1 LWLID
6 VNNTGSNSISFNIGG
21 FTLFIQNHNIDNSSS
36 VKDFN
41 WSIVI
46 TSIYM
51 TKSFMKNDEVKN
63 VVEHCLSPVIINRNY
78 IQQVKEEFTMLSYFL
93 HSFKPHNILEIGC
106 KGGTFYMFNKFST
119 GKKVGVDIDDQYQF
133 NMHLY
138 MYNEDFVFIKAN
150 SHLEE
155 TYQKVKNTC
164 DSYDFIFIDGDH
176 TYDGVKRDF
185 ELYKSLLSPRGYIG
199 FHDIDPNHVFRDGAG
214 GQVYKFW
221 QELDYGSKTEI
232 ICQRSNA
239 HYCMGSEREHY
250 GGIGLW
256 QP

>member
-1 LWLID
+1 
-6 VNNTGSNSISFNIGG
+6 
-21 FTLFIQNHNIDNSSS
+21 
-36 VKDFN
+36 
-41 WSIVI
+41 
-46 TSIYM
+46 M

-155 TYQKVKNTC
+155 TYQKVKNIC

-199 FHDIDPNHVFRDGAG
+199 FHDIDPNHVFKQAANV
-214 GQVYKFW
+214 QVDQFW
-221 QELDYGSKTEI
+221 KELNYGSKTEI

-239 HYCMGSEREHY
+239 HYYMGSEREHY

>member
-1 LWLID
+1 
-6 VNNTGSNSISFNIGG
+6 
-21 FTLFIQNHNIDNSSS
+21 
-36 VKDFN
+36 
-41 WSIVI
+41 
-46 TSIYM
+46 
-51 TKSFMKNDEVKN
+51 MKNDEVKN

-221 QELDYGSKTEI
+221 QELDYGSKIEI